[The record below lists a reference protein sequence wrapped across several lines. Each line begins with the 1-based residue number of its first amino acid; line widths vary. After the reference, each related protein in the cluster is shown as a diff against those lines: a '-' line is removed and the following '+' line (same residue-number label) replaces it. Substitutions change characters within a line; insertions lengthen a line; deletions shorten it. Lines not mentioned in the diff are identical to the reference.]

1 MKPEKPIMWVINL
14 LLSAFF
20 AFGILAFMEQLLRG
34 GWGWYVR
41 SLQCWPVLICFLLG
55 LLGRHVPRLKYVL
68 LPAGCLI
75 SLVLM
80 VILFGSYGFLDIL
93 YLMIALAVS
102 AAMYFLGLRGEEAFP
117 SRVAIASIIVYVV
130 ACVYFALGDYRLQDY
145 EPLCWC
151 ALAAFI
157 LSMYSFNAASLYTG
171 VHNAKG
177 GETMAI
183 PSGIRGK
190 NLLLLTGFLVVAMLI
205 GNLGVLHRILSGGWQ
220 WVMHG
225 IAMFINFLANLQG
238 GDDSGPAV
246 AATPIPTAE
255 PNNFDITQIGED
267 GSGIFVTVYGII
279 LFIMAVLFFL
289 LAYGFAKEGRKGGGL
304 RRLTSALRNMFKTRQ
319 ILEYED
325 DVERLTDLK
334 TLLKERRQKLR
345 KRIEKMR
352 TRPQRMEDMPNDRM
366 RVRFAYK
373 SLLKSRRVGGWTPS
387 ATPAEVGAALETESL
402 RLLTEHYNAARYDLE
417 REVPPEF
424 AQQAREALRDMGKR

>member
-1 MKPEKPIMWVINL
+1 MKLEKPVMWLINL

-20 AFGILAFMEQLLRG
+20 AFGILAFLEQLLRG

-41 SLQCWPVLICFLLG
+41 SLQCWPVLLCFLLG
-55 LLGRHVPRLKYVL
+55 LLGRQLPALKYVL
-68 LPAGCLI
+68 LPVGCAAACVI
-75 SLVLM
+75 M
-80 VILFGSYGFLDIL
+80 AILFGSYGFLDIV
-93 YLMIALAVS
+93 YLIIATAV
-102 AAMYFLGLRGEEAFP
+102 AGAMYFLGLRGEEAFP
-117 SRVAIASIIVYVV
+117 SQIAIASIIVYVV
-130 ACVYFALGDYRLQDY
+130 ACLYFYLGDYRQQDY

-151 ALAAFI
+151 ALVAFI

-205 GNLGVLHRILSGGWQ
+205 GNLGVLHRFLNGAWQ
-220 WVMHG
+220 WAMHG
-225 IAMFINFLANLQG
+225 VAMFINFLANLQG
-238 GDDSGPAV
+238 DDSGPPT
-246 AATPIPTAE
+246 AATPTPTDE
-255 PNNFDITQIGED
+255 RSSFDIVQLEND
-267 GSGIFVTVYGII
+267 GDGTFVMVYGILLLI
-279 LFIMAVLFFL
+279 ICVVFVL
-289 LAYGFAKEGRKGGGL
+289 LAYGFAKEGRRGGGL
-304 RRLTSALRNMFKTRQ
+304 RRLSEALRNMFKTRQ

-345 KRIEKMR
+345 KRIEKLR
-352 TRPQRMEDMPNDRM
+352 RRPQRMEDMPNDRM

-373 SLLKSRRVGGWTPS
+373 SLLQSRRVGGWTPS

-402 RLLTEHYNAARYDLE
+402 RTLTEHYNAARYDLE

-424 AQQAREALRDMGKR
+424 ADQARTALRDMGKR